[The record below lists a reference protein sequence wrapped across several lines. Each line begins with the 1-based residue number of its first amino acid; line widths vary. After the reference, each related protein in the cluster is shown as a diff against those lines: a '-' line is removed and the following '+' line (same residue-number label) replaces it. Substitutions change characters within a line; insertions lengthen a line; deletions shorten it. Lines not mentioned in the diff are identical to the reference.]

1 MTHLPIKH
9 RQMCSNNTYIFG
21 VEIMKKAKS
30 KIIIAAVVL
39 AAVMIGGF
47 TGIYLFETS
56 MLNPESE
63 KSIIRCINHQKL
75 SKLTENRIGPVKTIY
90 KTQKHG
96 DYFFVLYSKDVQ
108 ESENG
113 STACFASF
121 KKDDYFKKRYRYSG
135 FSGNSTYEQVHTY
148 TYYDEKDNSSTKIT
162 CVLANI
168 KSENTKCS
176 VFETDESLL
185 PIKKL
190 DEVDIPQ
197 SNYIL
202 IKKYELESRDNDI
215 TVYDGSIGLELLA
228 GEE

>member
-1 MTHLPIKH
+1 MYSSK
-9 RQMCSNNTYIFG
+9 TYIIG

-30 KIIIAAVVL
+30 KIIITAVVL
-39 AAVMIGGF
+39 AAVLVVGF

-56 MLNPESE
+56 MLNPDSE
-63 KSIIRCINHQKL
+63 KSIIRCINHQKT
-75 SKLTENRIGPVKTIY
+75 SELTENKIGPVKTIY

-108 ESENG
+108 ESEND
-113 STACFASF
+113 STACFAAF
-121 KKDDYFKKRYRYSG
+121 KKDNHFKNRYRYSG

-148 TYYDEKDNSSTKIT
+148 TYYDEKDNTSTKVT

-176 VFETDESLL
+176 VFETDEALV

-202 IKKYELESRDNDI
+202 IKEYELESRDNDI
-215 TVYDGSIGLELLA
+215 TVYDGSVGLELLA